1 MAIVSGACAP
11 RSRGPLPVGLCL
23 RRGALQASGLLE
35 AGSGR
40 QRIGKEGGSKGPY
53 STPHPTSPLDL
64 PPSFVGR

>member
-11 RSRGPLPVGLCL
+11 RAGGPLPVGLCL
-23 RRGALQASGLLE
+23 RRGALQLE

-40 QRIGKEGGSKGPY
+40 QRIGKQGGSKGPY
-53 STPHPTSPLDL
+53 STPHPTSPPDP